1 VSAERVEL
9 FAKRPNWAAH
19 LALYDRI
26 GIALDPLPYN
36 SHYHHLRGVVDGR
49 AGRDAPGWPPC
60 QPGRRRS
67 SDPIHLPDLI
77 AETMS
82 EYADI
87 AAALARDPARLNG
100 LRSSL
105 RSRAAAS
112 PL

>member
-49 AGRDAPGWPPC
+49 AGRDAPG
-60 QPGRRRS
+60 
-67 SDPIHLPDLI
+67 
-77 AETMS
+77 
-82 EYADI
+82 
-87 AAALARDPARLNG
+87 
-100 LRSSL
+100 
-105 RSRAAAS
+105 
-112 PL
+112 